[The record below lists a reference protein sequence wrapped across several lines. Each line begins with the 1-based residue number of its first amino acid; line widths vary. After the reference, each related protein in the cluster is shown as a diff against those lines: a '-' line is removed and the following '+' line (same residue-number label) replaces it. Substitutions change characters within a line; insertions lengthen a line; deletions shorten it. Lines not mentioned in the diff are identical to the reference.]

1 MGGRPVRPAALTRY
15 ASAGAISLA
24 LGACATPGST
34 PTTVASDAS
43 AAKIGDICSS
53 VMGFDVSG
61 MYYFKCR
68 DYLRAHE
75 RDAPTPIPVKA
86 ETAEH
91 KACHQIG
98 LQDDTHDYADCVETM

>member
-1 MGGRPVRPAALTRY
+1 
-15 ASAGAISLA
+15 
-24 LGACATPGST
+24 
-34 PTTVASDAS
+34 
-43 AAKIGDICSS
+43 
-53 VMGFDVSG
+53 MGFDVSG

-98 LQDDTHDYADCVETM
+98 LQDDTHDYADCVETMYQLDFGSVHL